1 MNGLIISLLVFIAVV
16 VVLAV
21 GIGFFFASRARTQAE
36 HRVAA
41 EELRSDAQGIA
52 PAVAGQEAF
61 AEQSEQR
68 AEVARAEA
76 LDKAREA
83 DELAARVHGSEGGT
97 VDRGPRTDDA
107 GGVIGARGGDAVI
120 RRNRPRGQDEVNRA
134 ARLAG

>member
-52 PAVAGQEAF
+52 PAVAL
-61 AEQSEQR
+61 S
-68 AEVARAEA
+68 A
-76 LDKAREA
+76 LG
-83 DELAARVHGSEGGT
+83 HGETGHEK
-97 VDRGPRTDDA
+97 
-107 GGVIGARGGDAVI
+107 
-120 RRNRPRGQDEVNRA
+120 N
-134 ARLAG
+134 